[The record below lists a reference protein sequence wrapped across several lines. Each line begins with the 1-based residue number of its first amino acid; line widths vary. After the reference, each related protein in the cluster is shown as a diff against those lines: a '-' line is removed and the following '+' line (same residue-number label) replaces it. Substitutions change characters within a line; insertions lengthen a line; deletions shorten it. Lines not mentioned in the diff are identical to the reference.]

1 MTKTTVLYRGC
12 LALLLAAFVVSVLL
26 AGTGRTSSGQYVGSE
41 PCGECHD
48 EEYGNFKKFA
58 KKAHSGESVKIMMA
72 DLTKEELIEC
82 YGCHVTGYGQPGGFV
97 SFDQTP
103 ALGEAG
109 CEVCHGPGYDHVES
123 GGDPDLIKKDLSLED
138 CQVCHNPERVDAFDF
153 KPLLYGGAH

>member
-1 MTKTTVLYRGC
+1 MIKTAVLFKGC
-12 LALLLAAFVVSVLL
+12 LALLLAAFVVSVLTT
-26 AGTGRTSSGQYVGSE
+26 GTGRTDSGRYVGSE
-41 PCGECHD
+41 SCGDCHD

-58 KKAHSGESVKIMMA
+58 KKAHSGESVKIMMG
-72 DLTKEELIEC
+72 DLTREELVEC

-97 SFDQTP
+97 SFDETP
-103 ALGEAG
+103 AMAEAG

-123 GGDPDLIKKDLSLED
+123 GGDPDLIKHDLSLED